1 MACAPALYALHFL
14 RKVII
19 ISRLHLSALWAGFV
33 CQLQTSLRE
42 LFLAFRDLLIILSK
56 QEGLKLKS
64 WWRSDAR
71 QCLCESVSH
80 LLRQCTRA
88 SVGIVSA
95 VERIGNNAIR
105 SRLGGSMG
113 GTGQHCVTPS
123 MVTESQ
129 AEAKVGE
136 IFFVFEGV
144 AADLEFVA
152 TVATVSCVKFL
163 SAV

>member
-14 RKVII
+14 RKVKI

-33 CQLQTSLRE
+33 CQLQTSLKE
-42 LFLAFRDLLIILSK
+42 FFLAFRDLLIILSK

-88 SVGIVSA
+88 SLGIVSA

-136 IFFVFEGV
+136 IFFRVQGGSCR
-144 AADLEFVA
+144 LGICR
-152 TVATVSCVKFL
+152 CVKFL

>member
-14 RKVII
+14 RKVKI

-42 LFLAFRDLLIILSK
+42 FFLAFRDLLIILSK

-64 WWRSDAR
+64 WWGSDTR

-105 SRLGGSMG
+105 SRLGGIHG
-113 GTGQHCVTPS
+113 RDGTTLCYTS
-123 MVTESQ
+123 MVTEGQ
-129 AEAKVGE
+129 VEAKVGE
-136 IFFVFEGV
+136 IF
-144 AADLEFVA
+144 
-152 TVATVSCVKFL
+152 
-163 SAV
+163 